1 MKIRTTVWT
10 LSWDTDVGTDC
21 RVFGSHAEWFEFFR
35 GVIES
40 AIREIH
46 TSQAEAIRLA
56 FARGEVGLA
65 YELWQQSYKPE
76 LDTYNWD
83 SHELDVEVS
92 PVTGLVH
99 NG

>member
-10 LSWDTDVGTDC
+10 LSWDTDTGTDC
-21 RVFGSHAEWFEFFR
+21 HVFGSQAEWFAFFR

-40 AIREIH
+40 SIRDIHTFKADAIRV
-46 TSQAEAIRLA
+46 ALA
-56 FARGEVGLA
+56 QREVGLA

-76 LDTYNWD
+76 LDTYNWA

-92 PVTGLVH
+92 PTAGLVRA
-99 NG
+99 